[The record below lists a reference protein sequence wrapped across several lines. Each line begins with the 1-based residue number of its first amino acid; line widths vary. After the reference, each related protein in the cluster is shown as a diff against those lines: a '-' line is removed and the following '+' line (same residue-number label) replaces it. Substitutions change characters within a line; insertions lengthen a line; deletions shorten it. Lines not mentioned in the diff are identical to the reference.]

1 MAEDTIQSV
10 ARAFSILEQL
20 AAQGEMG
27 VGSSTALPDS
37 ASLRSIAF

>member
-27 VGSSTALPDS
+27 VRELHGAT
-37 ASLRSIAF
+37 

>member
-27 VGSSTALPDS
+27 VRSSTALPDS